1 MIEAIIKT
9 LHNAFSTYKIY
20 TENVE
25 QGLKTPCFS
34 ILPLKVSG
42 NRHLQNRH
50 KHTHQFMV
58 QYFPKGK
65 DTYAECS
72 MMLPNL
78 LLLLADVGNYHAIK
92 LSGEIVDG
100 VLHFEAV
107 YTDFID
113 VDVDDSEDMAEYNLT
128 ERVI

>member
-1 MIEAIIKT
+1 
-9 LHNAFSTYKIY
+9 
-20 TENVE
+20 
-25 QGLKTPCFS
+25 
-34 ILPLKVSG
+34 
-42 NRHLQNRH
+42 
-50 KHTHQFMV
+50 MV